1 MFDTAARGFAPPP
14 RPTFAQRLRER
25 PRPSFAVAL
34 SAGGGVIVAIG
45 VLLLAV
51 DVFTRTDDGWVGALF
66 FVVLA
71 AIASVGLL
79 VLPPA
84 AHPGCVSA
92 LAASVP
98 AVYGF
103 LIFPSTDSF
112 GDIRLF
118 FALTIATWLLFF
130 AVSTSRG
137 RPILLALAA
146 ALLYVWMVAE
156 VADVDR
162 IATPIDS
169 GVTVSSSLGTSESS
183 GTTFGGQNV
192 TLDQLDPT
200 DPLYPLAQSCDG
212 GDFDACSELA
222 ARAEPGSNFEAFG
235 LSCGG
240 TGFGCDASIDT
251 LDSTSA
257 FTSPLS
263 SQRDKALQIGLVSL
277 AFGAVY
283 LGALWFLDRRHLRV
297 LGTAFV
303 PTAVVALAVAAI
315 ALGEKTDSAT
325 AGGAIAIAL
334 GVVIGVVGW
343 FGSDR
348 RFTTWTGG
356 VLASVGAIVIAA
368 DVAPEPSPS
377 GDNADLIGPG
387 LVVLAFGLAVVGL
400 ALLAH
405 RLLEAGGE
413 SATAGTPPPPAGGPH
428 SAAPPTPPI
437 PPGPLAPPTPSA
449 PPTQP
454 PGPTPPSPQTYRGP
468 PPAPP
473 PD

>member
-1 MFDTAARGFAPPP
+1 MFDTAPRGTAPPP
-14 RPTFAQRLRER
+14 RPTYAQRLRDR

-34 SAGGGVIVAIG
+34 SASGGVIVAIG

-66 FVVLA
+66 FVFLA
-71 AIASVGLL
+71 AIGSVGLL
-79 VLPPA
+79 VLPAP

-92 LAASVP
+92 LVASVP

-118 FALTIATWLLFF
+118 FVLTIATWLLFF

-162 IATPIDS
+162 LATFSPEITDS
-169 GVTVSSSLGTSESS
+169 AVGSSTTDGVIE
-183 GTTFGGQNV
+183 FPNADV
-192 TLDQLDPT
+192 TLDQLDQP
-200 DPLYPLAQSCDG
+200 DPLFPLAEACNG
-212 GDFDACSELA
+212 GDFDACNELA
-222 ARAEPGSNFEAFG
+222 ARAEPGSDFQAFG
-235 LSCGG
+235 LTCGG
-240 TGFGCDASIDT
+240 GGLCDEGLRDASG
-251 LDSTSA
+251 TSSL
-257 FTSPLS
+257 TSPFS
-263 SQRDKALQIGLVSL
+263 SQRDKTLPIGLVSL

-283 LGALWFLDRRHLRV
+283 LGALWFLDRRNLRV

-303 PTAVVALAVAAI
+303 PTAVGALGVAAI

-343 FGSDR
+343 FSYER

-356 VLASVGAIVIAA
+356 VLASIGALVIAV

-377 GDNADLIGPG
+377 
-387 LVVLAFGLAVVGL
+387 
-400 ALLAH
+400 
-405 RLLEAGGE
+405 
-413 SATAGTPPPPAGGPH
+413 
-428 SAAPPTPPI
+428 
-437 PPGPLAPPTPSA
+437 
-449 PPTQP
+449 
-454 PGPTPPSPQTYRGP
+454 
-468 PPAPP
+468 
-473 PD
+473 

>member
-1 MFDTAARGFAPPP
+1 MFDSAVRGTAPPP
-14 RPTFAQRLRER
+14 RPTLTQRLRER

-66 FVVLA
+66 FVFLA

-84 AHPGCVSA
+84 AHPGCVSG
-92 LAASVP
+92 LVASVP

-103 LIFPSTDSF
+103 LIFPSTDSY
-112 GDIRLF
+112 GDVRLF

-162 IATPIDS
+162 FTTSTIDS
-169 GVTVSSSLGTSESS
+169 NVNISSSIGTSESS

-200 DPLYPLAQSCDG
+200 SPLYPLAESCDG

-240 TGFGCDASIDT
+240 TGFGCEASADEF
-251 LDSTSA
+251 DSSST
-257 FTSPLS
+257 FTSPFAI
-263 SQRDKALQIGLVSL
+263 QRGKTLQIGLVSL
-277 AFGAVY
+277 AFGAAY
-283 LGALWFLDRRHLRV
+283 LGALWLLARRHLRV

-303 PTAVVALAVAAI
+303 PTAVVALVVAAI
-315 ALGEKTDSAT
+315 TLGEETDSAT
-325 AGGAIAIAL
+325 AGGAIAIAV

-343 FGSDR
+343 FGSER

-356 VLASVGAIVIAA
+356 VIASVGAIVIAA

-405 RLLEAGGE
+405 WLLEARGGLV
-413 SATAGTPPPPAGGPH
+413 TAGTPPPPGAGPH
-428 SAAPPTPPI
+428 ST
-437 PPGPLAPPTPSA
+437 
-449 PPTQP
+449 
-454 PGPTPPSPQTYRGP
+454 
-468 PPAPP
+468 
-473 PD
+473 